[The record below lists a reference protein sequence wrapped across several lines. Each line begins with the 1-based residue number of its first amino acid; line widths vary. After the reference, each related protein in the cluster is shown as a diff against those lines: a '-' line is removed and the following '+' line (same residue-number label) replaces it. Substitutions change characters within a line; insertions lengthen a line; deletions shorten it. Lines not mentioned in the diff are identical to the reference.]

1 MQHKTVRIIV
11 LFKRSV
17 GMFEHWM
24 VLIVE
29 FVFII
34 NTLAAILTVFRDRY
48 RDITAIWAWMLV
60 LLLFPIVGFLIY
72 FLFGR
77 KLSGNHIFTMQ
88 TQQIMGIDRIATNQ
102 QQEVLSVSDPE
113 HFVEEQSFI
122 RLFLQNEQAIF
133 TNQNEVDILTDGHD
147 MFEKLFSDIR
157 AAKHHINIEFYTI
170 YNDKIGNELVDLLT
184 EKAKEGIRVRVIFD
198 SWGSG
203 GKNAKL
209 YKRLRAVGGQVE
221 AFLMPRWH
229 LFSLHVNNHDHR
241 KLVIIDGNIGYIGGF
256 NVGDQ
261 YLGRLKKFGYWRD
274 TQLRVVG
281 DGVLAMQSR
290 FFTDWN
296 ATTKNEKLEFSE
308 NYFPSTNASGDV
320 AMQVVSSGPDSDTRQ
335 IYQGYLRMISMA
347 HESITIQ
354 SPYFIPNSAIM
365 DAIEVAA
372 RSGVRVRVMIPSK
385 PDHMFV
391 YRATEYY
398 ASVLAQEGIEVY
410 AYDKGFLHAK
420 TIVIDDKI
428 VTVGS
433 ANMDIRSFALN
444 FEVNAFLYSQSL
456 ALKMNN
462 IFEQDLADAT
472 LLTPKYFAKQSGWL
486 RFKQF
491 FSRLLAG

>member
-1 MQHKTVRIIV
+1 MV
-11 LFKRSV
+11 
-17 GMFEHWM
+17 EHWV

-29 FVFII
+29 LVFIF

-48 RDITAIWAWMLV
+48 RDITSIWAWMLV
-60 LLLFPIVGFLIY
+60 LLLFPIIGFLIY
-72 FLFGR
+72 YLFGR
-77 KLSGNHIFTMQ
+77 KLSGDRIFTMQ
-88 TQQIMGIDRIATNQ
+88 TQQTLGIDRIAENQ
-102 QQEVLSVSDPE
+102 QQEVLSAVDPN

-122 RLFLQNEQAIF
+122 RLFLQNEQAIL
-133 TNQNEVDILTDGHD
+133 TNQNEVDVLTDGND
-147 MFEKLFSDIR
+147 MFEKIFADIR
-157 AAKHHINIEFYTI
+157 AAKHHINVEFYTI
-170 YNDKIGNELVDLLT
+170 YNDQIGNELVDLLT
-184 EKAKEGIRVRVIFD
+184 EKAEAGVRVRVIFD
-198 SWGSG
+198 AWGSSG
-203 GKNAKL
+203 RNSRMF
-209 YKRLRAVGGQVE
+209 KRLRAAGGKVE
-221 AFLMPRWH
+221 AFLMPKWH

-274 TQLRVVG
+274 THLRVVG

-296 ATTKNEKLEFSE
+296 ATTDNEKVEFSE
-308 NYFPSTNASGDV
+308 NYFPSINASGDV
-320 AMQVVSSGPDSDTRQ
+320 AMQVVSSGPDADTRQ

-365 DAIEVAA
+365 DAIEIAA
-372 RSGVRVRVMIPSK
+372 RSGIRVRVMIPSK

-410 AYDKGFLHAK
+410 AYNKGFLHSK

-428 VTVGS
+428 VSVGS

-444 FEVNAFLYSQSL
+444 FEVNAFLYSRNL
-456 ALKMNN
+456 ALQMNH
-462 IFEQDLADAT
+462 IFEKDLENST
-472 LLTPKYFAKQSGWL
+472 LLTPKYFAKQSPWL

-491 FSRLLAG
+491 FSRLLTPIL